1 MEERNKD
8 LDEDISR
15 KGNNLHNF
23 TTLGVDC
30 MIQKMLD
37 KNGGFVPIYNEE
49 ISDYK
54 LWLQNA
60 EKALLLFTLV
70 VTGQKGRKKL
80 LSKKTVQNKNDKS
93 GMRWKTSR
101 KYNHVRNEIR
111 ANLSHPNLSKAN
123 RDYIYSTLK
132 LIDRLQIK
140 SYRSFRTQSKSENLN
155 VVPNE
160 TLNHLRNFS
169 RVQEYAIRES
179 DKKLGWALNS
189 VNWYEREYRRHL
201 DSDFYC
207 WVGKIQDAGDIKV
220 KCREELKDIVNK

>member
-1 MEERNKD
+1 MKD
-8 LDEDISR
+8 LDEEISR

-23 TTLGVDC
+23 TTLEVDC
-30 MIQKMLD
+30 MLQKMLD
-37 KNGGFVPIYNEE
+37 KNGGFVPVYNEE

-54 LWLQNA
+54 LWLNCKRNA
-60 EKALLLFTLV
+60 EKALLLFTLA
-70 VTGQKGRKKL
+70 VTGQKRGKKL
-80 LSKKTVQNKNDKS
+80 LSKKTVQNKNDRS
-93 GMRWKTSR
+93 GRRWKTSR

-111 ANLSHPNLSKAN
+111 ANLSQPNLSKAN

-155 VVPNE
+155 DVPNE

-169 RVQEYAIRES
+169 RVQEYVLRES

-189 VNWYEREYRRHL
+189 VNWY
-201 DSDFYC
+201 
-207 WVGKIQDAGDIKV
+207 
-220 KCREELKDIVNK
+220 